1 MGQHWAHT
9 PHGDHHSELNL
20 VCLFQV
26 GLSPLIRLP
35 PPSNLT
41 VCYQETCE
49 FETGKEEKKKAPLYL
64 ERQNGTLYICK
75 NKSIKQAI
83 LWAPPS
89 VHL

>member
-49 FETGKEEKKKAPLYL
+49 FETGKEEKKKPHFIWKGKMELYTYVKINL
-64 ERQNGTLYICK
+64 
-75 NKSIKQAI
+75 
-83 LWAPPS
+83 
-89 VHL
+89 